1 MTEKEQFISEIL
13 ALVKQPLAGSNP
25 ITPTEEQIAL
35 LQGSKD
41 TADAM
46 QVAKNLGWTD
56 YLVEWSLNKPVDE
69 QENLQNALTLA
80 LQGDTSNYLG
90 VDANTVVNRGG
101 EVTTIG
107 AYGENFYVNGDQ
119 NVFEAS
125 TPEEIREIQAN
136 LINAGLLGAKVN
148 RPFRPGVWSRYDKE
162 AMKELMSQAN
172 QNGEGKAE
180 RGWET
185 LMQVYLDNPIPE
197 PTKVQAYLPPDYKAV
212 SNSVKNLFEAEL
224 GRKPKPYELKLLANT
239 YLTEAQSAYQQDVDF
254 AQQPTDI
261 MATAGELESY
271 GNHIQPVVEPG
282 VTDIDPSA
290 RMKDVFDKVTQKEQ
304 ERLGRNRDIQA
315 TNNLIIGSITGAPE

>member
-35 LQGSKD
+35 LQASKD

-136 LINAGLLGAKVN
+136 LINAGLLGVKVN
-148 RPFRPGVWSRYDKE
+148 RPFRPGVWGRYDKE

-197 PTKVQAYLPPDYKAV
+197 PTKVQAYLPPDYKSI
-212 SNSVKNLFEAEL
+212 SNSVNNLFESEL
-224 GRKPKPYELKLLANT
+224 GRKPKPYELRLLADT
-239 YLTEAQSAYQQDVDF
+239 YSVNAKKAYEQDV
-254 AQQPTDI
+254 ALETPQEQV
-261 MATAGELESY
+261 AVAGELEDY
-271 GNHIQPVVEPG
+271 GNHIQPVIETG
-282 VTDIDPSA
+282 VTDIDPGA
-290 RMKDVFDKVTQKEQ
+290 RMKDVFDRVTQKEQ

-315 TNNLIIGSITGAPE
+315 TNRIITNAITGGPR

>member
-35 LQGSKD
+35 LQASKD

-56 YLVEWSLNKPVDE
+56 YLVEWSLNKPVDQ

-136 LINAGLLGAKVN
+136 LINAGLLGSKVN
-148 RPFRPGVWSRYDKE
+148 RPFRPGVWGRYDKE
-162 AMKELMSQAN
+162 AMYDLMSQAN

-271 GNHIQPVVEPG
+271 GNHIQPVVELG

-315 TNNLIIGSITGAPE
+315 TNNLIIGSITGAPQ

>member
-35 LQGSKD
+35 LQASKD

-56 YLVEWSLNKPVDE
+56 YLVEWSLNKPVDQ

-136 LINAGLLGAKVN
+136 LINAGLLGVKVN
-148 RPFRPGVWSRYDKE
+148 RPFRPGVWGRYDKE

-197 PTKVQAYLPPDYKAV
+197 PTKVQAYLPPDYKSI
-212 SNSVKNLFEAEL
+212 SNSVNNLFESEL
-224 GRKPKPYELKLLANT
+224 GRKPKPYELRLLADT
-239 YLTEAQSAYQQDVDF
+239 YSVNAKKAYEQDV
-254 AQQPTDI
+254 ALETPQEQV
-261 MATAGELESY
+261 AVAGELEDY
-271 GNHIQPVVEPG
+271 GNHIQPVIETG
-282 VTDIDPSA
+282 VTDIDPGA
-290 RMKDVFDKVTQKEQ
+290 RMKDVFDRVTQKEQ

-315 TNNLIIGSITGAPE
+315 TNRIITNAITGGPR

>member
-1 MTEKEQFISEIL
+1 MS
-13 ALVKQPLAGSNP
+13 
-25 ITPTEEQIAL
+25 
-35 LQGSKD
+35 
-41 TADAM
+41 
-46 QVAKNLGWTD
+46 
-56 YLVEWSLNKPVDE
+56 
-69 QENLQNALTLA
+69 
-80 LQGDTSNYLG
+80 
-90 VDANTVVNRGG
+90 
-101 EVTTIG
+101 
-107 AYGENFYVNGDQ
+107 
-119 NVFEAS
+119 
-125 TPEEIREIQAN
+125 
-136 LINAGLLGAKVN
+136 KVN
-148 RPFRPGVWSRYDKE
+148 RPFRPGVWGRYDKE
-162 AMKELMSQAN
+162 AMYDLMSQAN

-315 TNNLIIGSITGAPE
+315 TNNLIIGSITGAPQ

>member
-35 LQGSKD
+35 LQASKD

-56 YLVEWSLNKPVDE
+56 YLVEWSLNKPVDQ

-136 LINAGLLGAKVN
+136 LINAGLQEIKSILG
-148 RPFRPGVWSRYDKE
+148 
-162 AMKELMSQAN
+162 
-172 QNGEGKAE
+172 
-180 RGWET
+180 
-185 LMQVYLDNPIPE
+185 
-197 PTKVQAYLPPDYKAV
+197 
-212 SNSVKNLFEAEL
+212 
-224 GRKPKPYELKLLANT
+224 
-239 YLTEAQSAYQQDVDF
+239 
-254 AQQPTDI
+254 
-261 MATAGELESY
+261 
-271 GNHIQPVVEPG
+271 
-282 VTDIDPSA
+282 
-290 RMKDVFDKVTQKEQ
+290 
-304 ERLGRNRDIQA
+304 
-315 TNNLIIGSITGAPE
+315 

>member
-13 ALVKQPLAGSNP
+13 ALVKQPLAGTNP
-25 ITPTEEQIAL
+25 ITPTEQQIAL
-35 LQGSKD
+35 LQASKD

-46 QVAKNLGWTD
+46 NVARNFGWTD

-90 VDANTVVNRGG
+90 VDAATVINRGG

-136 LINAGLLGAKVN
+136 LINAGLLGVKVN
-148 RPFRPGVWSRYDKE
+148 RPFRPGVWGKSDKE
-162 AMKELMSQAN
+162 AMYDLMSQAN

-185 LMQVYLDNPIPE
+185 LC
-197 PTKVQAYLPPDYKAV
+197 
-212 SNSVKNLFEAEL
+212 
-224 GRKPKPYELKLLANT
+224 LLYT
-239 YLTEAQSAYQQDVDF
+239 S
-254 AQQPTDI
+254 
-261 MATAGELESY
+261 
-271 GNHIQPVVEPG
+271 
-282 VTDIDPSA
+282 PSPRDRQKA
-290 RMKDVFDKVTQKEQ
+290 RMPSS
-304 ERLGRNRDIQA
+304 A
-315 TNNLIIGSITGAPE
+315 

>member
-35 LQGSKD
+35 LQASKD

-46 QVAKNLGWTD
+46 QVAQNLGWTD

-80 LQGDTSNYLG
+80 LQGDTNNYLG

-136 LINAGLLGAKVN
+136 LINAGLLGSKVN
-148 RPFRPGVWSRYDKE
+148 RPFRPGVWGKSDKE
-162 AMKELMSQAN
+162 AMYDLMSQAN

-197 PTKVQAYLPPDYKAV
+197 PTKVQAYLPPDYKSI
-212 SNSVKNLFEAEL
+212 SNSVNNLFESEL
-224 GRKPKPYELKLLANT
+224 GRKPKPYELRLLADT
-239 YLTEAQSAYQQDVDF
+239 YSVNAKKAYEQDV
-254 AQQPTDI
+254 ALETPQEQV
-261 MATAGELESY
+261 AVAGELEDY
-271 GNHIQPVVEPG
+271 GNHIQPVIEPG
-282 VTDIDPSA
+282 VTDIDPGA
-290 RMKDVFDKVTQKEQ
+290 RMKDVFDRVTQKEQ

-315 TNNLIIGSITGAPE
+315 TNRIITNAITGGPR

>member
-46 QVAKNLGWTD
+46 QVARNLGWTD

-90 VDANTVVNRGG
+90 VDAATVINRGG

-119 NVFEAS
+119 NVFEEF

-136 LINAGLLGAKVN
+136 LINAGLLGSKVN

-180 RGWET
+180 RGWQT

-197 PTKVQAYLPPDYKAV
+197 PTKVQSYLPPDYKSI
-212 SNSVKNLFEAEL
+212 SNSVNNLFESEL
-224 GRKPKPYELKLLANT
+224 GRKPKPYELKLLADT
-239 YLTEAQSAYQQDVDF
+239 YSVNAKKAYEQDV
-254 AQQPTDI
+254 ALQTPQEQV
-261 MATAGELESY
+261 AVAGELENY

-290 RMKDVFDKVTQKEQ
+290 RMKDVFDRVTQKEQ

-315 TNNLIIGSITGAPE
+315 TNNLIINSITGSPR

>member
-25 ITPTEEQIAL
+25 IIPTEEQIAL
-35 LQGSKD
+35 LQSSKD

-46 QVAKNLGWTD
+46 NVARNFGWTD

-136 LINAGLLGAKVN
+136 LINAGLLGVKVN
-148 RPFRPGVWSRYDKE
+148 RPFRPGVWGRYDKE

-197 PTKVQAYLPPDYKAV
+197 PTKVQAYLPPDYKSI
-212 SNSVKNLFEAEL
+212 SNSVNNLFESEL
-224 GRKPKPYELKLLANT
+224 GRKPKPYELRLLADT
-239 YLTEAQSAYQQDVDF
+239 YSVNAKKAYEQDV
-254 AQQPTDI
+254 ALETPQEQV
-261 MATAGELESY
+261 AVAGELEDY
-271 GNHIQPVVEPG
+271 GNHIQPVIETG
-282 VTDIDPSA
+282 VTDIDPGA
-290 RMKDVFDKVTQKEQ
+290 RMKDVFDRVTQKEQ

-315 TNNLIIGSITGAPE
+315 TNRIITNAITGGPR

>member
-1 MTEKEQFISEIL
+1 MTEKEKFISEIL

-25 ITPTEEQIAL
+25 ITPTEQQIAE
-35 LQGSKD
+35 LQTSEDKSAAIIKVQD
-41 TADAM
+41 F
-46 QVAKNLGWTD
+46 GWGD
-56 YLVEWSLNKPVDE
+56 YLNQWSLNQPVSD
-69 QENLQNALTLA
+69 QDSVANAIASA
-80 LQGDTSNYLG
+80 LQQDETQFLG
-90 VDANTVVNRGG
+90 VNANTVINRGG
-101 EVTTIG
+101 QVTTIG
-107 AYGENFYVNGDQ
+107 AFAENYYVFGDQ
-119 NVFEAS
+119 NAPEAL
-125 TPEEIREIQAN
+125 TPEEIRTIQAN
-136 LINAGLLGAKVN
+136 LINAGLLGSKVN
-148 RPFRPGVWSRYDKE
+148 RPFRPGVWGQYDRE
-162 AMKELMSQAN
+162 AMELLMKLAN
-172 QNGEGKAE
+172 ENGEGKAE
-180 RGWET
+180 KGWET
-185 LMQVYLDNPIPE
+185 LLQVYLDNPIPE
-197 PTKVQAYLPPDYKAV
+197 PTKIQAYLPPDYKAV

>member
-35 LQGSKD
+35 LQASKD

-46 QVAKNLGWTD
+46 QVAQNLGWTD

-69 QENLQNALTLA
+69 QENLQNDLTLA
-80 LQGDTSNYLG
+80 LQGDTNNYLG

-136 LINAGLLGAKVN
+136 LINAGLLGSKVN
-148 RPFRPGVWSRYDKE
+148 RPFRPGVWGKSDKE
-162 AMKELMSQAN
+162 AMYDLMSQAN

-197 PTKVQAYLPPDYKAV
+197 PTKVQAYLPPDYKSI
-212 SNSVKNLFEAEL
+212 SNSVNNLFESEL
-224 GRKPKPYELKLLANT
+224 GRKPKPYELRLLADT
-239 YLTEAQSAYQQDVDF
+239 YSVNAKKAYEQDV
-254 AQQPTDI
+254 ALETPQEQV
-261 MATAGELESY
+261 AVAGELEDY
-271 GNHIQPVVEPG
+271 GNHIQPVIEPG
-282 VTDIDPSA
+282 VTDIDPGA
-290 RMKDVFDKVTQKEQ
+290 RMKDVFDRVTQKEQ

-315 TNNLIIGSITGAPE
+315 TNRIITNAITGGPR

>member
-46 QVAKNLGWTD
+46 QVARNLGWTD

-90 VDANTVVNRGG
+90 VDAATVINRGG

-125 TPEEIREIQAN
+125 TPEEIRDIQAN
-136 LINAGLLGAKVN
+136 LINAGLLGSKVN

-180 RGWET
+180 RGWQT

-239 YLTEAQSAYQQDVDF
+239 YLTEAQAAYQQDVDF
-254 AQQPTDI
+254 AQQSTDI
-261 MATAGELESY
+261 MATAGELEDY

-290 RMKDVFDKVTQKEQ
+290 RMKDVFDRVTQKEQ

-315 TNNLIIGSITGAPE
+315 TNNLIIGSITGAPQ

>member
-35 LQGSKD
+35 LQASKD

-80 LQGDTSNYLG
+80 LQGDTNNYLG

-136 LINAGLLGAKVN
+136 LINAGLLGSKVN
-148 RPFRPGVWSRYDKE
+148 RPFRPGVWGKSDKE
-162 AMKELMSQAN
+162 AMYDLMSQAN

-197 PTKVQAYLPPDYKAV
+197 PTKVQAYLPPDYKSI
-212 SNSVKNLFEAEL
+212 SNSVNNLFESEL
-224 GRKPKPYELKLLANT
+224 GRKPKPYELRLLADT
-239 YLTEAQSAYQQDVDF
+239 YSVNAKKAYEQDV
-254 AQQPTDI
+254 ALETPQEQV
-261 MATAGELESY
+261 AVAGELEDY
-271 GNHIQPVVEPG
+271 GNHIQPVIEPG
-282 VTDIDPSA
+282 VTDIDPGA
-290 RMKDVFDKVTQKEQ
+290 RMKDVFDRVTQKEQ

-315 TNNLIIGSITGAPE
+315 TNRIITNAITGGPR